1 MGSLMSGWDSPVP
14 DRESGKYSWQ
24 SWLFNLCHDTLME
37 LSGFFFFF
45 GYLIW
50 LVYVTRGSSFSEIP
64 KE

>member
-24 SWLFNLCHDTLME
+24 SWLFHDTHME
-37 LSGFFFFF
+37 LSGFFFF

-50 LVYVTRGSSFSEIP
+50 LDYVTRGSFFSEIP